1 MRPSVRLVLAAIS
14 LTLYAAAAYPPPDA
28 LANGTPVRV
37 VLGYMPGI
45 SNWGPRDAAGVAELV
60 FKEGEVR
67 LSVVGLPRL
76 GTETYNIWLLKAASG
91 AAYNLGRFNVGP
103 DGTAHLDYVLPEAIP
118 EENWDLMLIS
128 VEDGGPPPAPGPRR
142 SIAGRIEPPEG
153 AAARGARPS
162 GLPRTG
168 GDEPARLAAAGAPQ
182 AGTSPILLVAG
193 GFGAGATVAAAAGI
207 VFTKIRRRSR

>member
-1 MRPSVRLVLAAIS
+1 MKVS
-14 LTLYAAAAYPPPDA
+14 D
-28 LANGTPVRV
+28 
-37 VLGYMPGI
+37 
-45 SNWGPRDAAGVAELV
+45 
-60 FKEGEVR
+60 F
-67 LSVVGLPRL
+67 
-76 GTETYNIWLLKAASG
+76 
-91 AAYNLGRFNVGP
+91 
-103 DGTAHLDYVLPEAIP
+103 DYVLPEAIP

-153 AAARGARPS
+153 AAARGALPS
-162 GLPRTG
+162 ELPRTG